1 MDGVVYYLT
10 EGQTVKVKVL
20 GFDDK
25 VRVRLSM
32 KVLLA

>member
-1 MDGVVYYLT
+1 MDGVAYYLT

-20 GFDDK
+20 GFDDT

>member
-20 GFDDK
+20 GFNDQ